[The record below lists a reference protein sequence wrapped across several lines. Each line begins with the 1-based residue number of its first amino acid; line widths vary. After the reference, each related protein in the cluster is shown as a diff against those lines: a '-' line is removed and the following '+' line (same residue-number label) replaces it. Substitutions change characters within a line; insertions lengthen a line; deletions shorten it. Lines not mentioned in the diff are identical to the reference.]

1 MNLMD
6 KKLML
11 IEYLSRVFYEIS
23 QMQHYREKKQ
33 NYKLERKVWELIRV
47 WGNISLHSLKKQKQ
61 TKAKN
66 KKQKGF
72 FNKTLE
78 KNYQSSASHCFPY
91 RDLTLGD

>member
-1 MNLMD
+1 MNLKD

-11 IEYLSRVFYEIS
+11 IEYLSRVFYESS

-47 WGNISLHSLKKQKQ
+47 WENISPHSLKKQKQ
-61 TKAKN
+61 TKAK
-66 KKQKGF
+66 KQKQKGL

-78 KNYQSSASHCFPY
+78 KNYQSSTSHYFPY
-91 RDLTLGD
+91 RDLALGD